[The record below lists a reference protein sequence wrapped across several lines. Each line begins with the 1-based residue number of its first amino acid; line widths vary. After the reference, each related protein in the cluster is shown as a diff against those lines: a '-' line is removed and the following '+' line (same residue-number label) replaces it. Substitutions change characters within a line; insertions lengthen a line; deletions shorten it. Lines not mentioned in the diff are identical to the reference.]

1 LPAVDLTV
9 SDGSLEGQDDDTPT
23 INATND
29 APIAQNNTYNTS
41 EDTALTGKNIITDND
56 PQNGVDS
63 DEEGSTLVIATVEGL
78 DFSANSDDAD
88 YPAES
93 GWMKVELDFGT
104 LYIKV
109 DGNTE
114 YKPYPDASGTDT
126 FTYRVTDGQTQSNTA
141 TVTIGVNAVNDPV
154 TIVGLEGTEGTVYES
169 NLAGGTNPNAEALSR
184 PGNFSFS
191 SPDGLDTIQ
200 IGNQS
205 LTLADLQALSDT
217 SSVTV
222 NTPYGTLTLT
232 GFSGDISGG
241 TLSYTYVL
249 NSTVDNDSQL
259 NANDTGYLDSIK
271 VIITDADGSPASG
284 SLDINIV
291 DDGVVLNPD
300 ALPDGINQVGS
311 YFGDLN
317 IQGADDNF
325 TANLTGNINNWSA
338 SNTFAASALTA
349 GGLIVYYFVDPN
361 NPDVLLGYTS
371 TEGAVTA
378 FDPNN
383 TAHEL
388 VFKLTTDA
396 ASDGYEFEVVTPI
409 DKLSSVDIGKLVGG
423 QGGISGTV
431 YITGNGDQYNIY
443 SDPND
448 IPSLESVVFTL
459 SGRDA
464 QGNYAEVNGTANG
477 FGVSN
482 PWVSDGE
489 VLTVDYANTVASASF
504 NFTVGNGDPNVVH
517 YKAFDVN
524 GNLLAEGSIGPNQVI
539 SGIGEIA
546 YIELSASSPDAKFQL
561 TGTTAQEIV
570 SSSESVDL
578 EFVVDVADGD
588 QDTSS
593 DNLNIHLGAPQSALS
608 AITKL
613 GIANLDEAGLANG
626 QPENESTSLMFQA
639 GSTDIES
646 FSFGNTNSIQ
656 VTGIQQPITWRLEN
670 GNLIGAMPNGKDV
683 IKLSLD
689 GDAIAKGDQGSVIA
703 KVELLGNM
711 MHNIDVSMIS
721 VSGIEVI
728 AEDAGGNTTSANLT
742 VNVSEFVS
750 MANDQ
755 QQISEDEIARG
766 NLLTNDVD
774 PDVPLSV
781 EKLIIDGVEY
791 VPGQSIH
798 LVQGKLTVHA
808 NGDYSFEPVKNWSGK
823 LPPVTYV
830 TNTGEQAEL
839 TIEAAPVADKP
850 LVDVLLTANS
860 TVVGNWVEYPA
871 EIHISLSD
879 RDGSE
884 QLGSIELSG
893 LPQGSEVYSGNQL
906 LGTADA
912 NGKILLSY
920 DAGPQGLWDSDD
932 LDVSLSNL
940 TVKVPREG
948 SGQVDLVVSA
958 TSVEKDTGGN
968 NTATDADA
976 IRLDDFKST
985 EGRPGDQDE
994 SFGSQ
999 HDIVVGDIDGSII
1012 TPGQDYNI
1020 AFMVDSSG
1028 SIGSTD
1034 LNNIKEQLETV
1045 FESLIA
1051 SAGANSSGTV
1061 NVFLVDFDG
1070 KSKGTV
1076 SVDLSDPNAL
1086 SKLIGSSDDGII
1098 GGLADMT
1105 SGGRTNYE
1113 DVFKTTANW
1122 FSQVSGNG
1130 GNNLAYFITDGKA
1143 NEYNTDEVADP
1154 VVWDLKGNSN
1164 DKTLSELFDISGYQF
1179 GQVYKHEGKTIID
1192 ENGRVYRYQGG
1203 NSKSIGYLR
1212 ADGRGAYEVVS
1223 FDDGRSSATNNAK
1236 QGFALLLAQGVTVE
1250 TIGIGGSLNTDD
1262 LLPFDSDGNVQTNI
1276 SSDALAEAILGSE
1289 VNMIPG
1295 SDQLNGSAGDDIIFG
1310 DAIHING
1317 INSQGYAAIRDYVAR
1332 ELGLTDVSDA
1342 QVHRYINEHSDFF
1355 DQSGANGQADI
1366 LLGGS
1371 GNDILY
1377 GQEGN
1382 DLLDG
1387 GEGNDRIYGG
1397 SGNDTLIGGD
1407 GDDVLIG
1414 GLGDDKMSGGAGAD
1428 TFVWQRG
1435 DTGTDTILGFEKGVD
1450 TLDISDLLQIPTDKS
1465 LDDLLSIKTENGST
1479 IIEID
1484 ADGNSQ
1490 IDQVIVLDGVVVS
1503 NEDVTNGLLQ
1513 STAEPQ
1519 TLVSTTDPLQHS
1531 DMSPL
1536 DSLID
1541 ELNIKVIP

>member
-1 LPAVDLTV
+1 
-9 SDGSLEGQDDDTPT
+9 SLEGQDDDTPT
-23 INATND
+23 ITATND
-29 APIAQNNTYNTS
+29 APTIQVTAES
-41 EDTALTGKNIITDND
+41 FVEDRELAGKDKSVDND
-56 PQNGVDS
+56 GRHGVNRN
-63 DEEGSTLVIATVEGL
+63 EEGSTLVIATVEGL

-539 SGIGEIA
+539 SGIG
-546 YIELSASSPDAKFQL
+546 
-561 TGTTAQEIV
+561 
-570 SSSESVDL
+570 
-578 EFVVDVADGD
+578 
-588 QDTSS
+588 
-593 DNLNIHLGAPQSALS
+593 
-608 AITKL
+608 
-613 GIANLDEAGLANG
+613 
-626 QPENESTSLMFQA
+626 
-639 GSTDIES
+639 
-646 FSFGNTNSIQ
+646 
-656 VTGIQQPITWRLEN
+656 
-670 GNLIGAMPNGKDV
+670 
-683 IKLSLD
+683 
-689 GDAIAKGDQGSVIA
+689 
-703 KVELLGNM
+703 
-711 MHNIDVSMIS
+711 
-721 VSGIEVI
+721 
-728 AEDAGGNTTSANLT
+728 
-742 VNVSEFVS
+742 
-750 MANDQ
+750 
-755 QQISEDEIARG
+755 
-766 NLLTNDVD
+766 
-774 PDVPLSV
+774 
-781 EKLIIDGVEY
+781 
-791 VPGQSIH
+791 
-798 LVQGKLTVHA
+798 
-808 NGDYSFEPVKNWSGK
+808 
-823 LPPVTYV
+823 
-830 TNTGEQAEL
+830 
-839 TIEAAPVADKP
+839 
-850 LVDVLLTANS
+850 
-860 TVVGNWVEYPA
+860 
-871 EIHISLSD
+871 
-879 RDGSE
+879 
-884 QLGSIELSG
+884 
-893 LPQGSEVYSGNQL
+893 
-906 LGTADA
+906 
-912 NGKILLSY
+912 KI
-920 DAGPQGLWDSDD
+920 
-932 LDVSLSNL
+932 
-940 TVKVPREG
+940 
-948 SGQVDLVVSA
+948 
-958 TSVEKDTGGN
+958 
-968 NTATDADA
+968 
-976 IRLDDFKST
+976 
-985 EGRPGDQDE
+985 
-994 SFGSQ
+994 
-999 HDIVVGDIDGSII
+999 
-1012 TPGQDYNI
+1012 
-1020 AFMVDSSG
+1020 
-1028 SIGSTD
+1028 
-1034 LNNIKEQLETV
+1034 
-1045 FESLIA
+1045 
-1051 SAGANSSGTV
+1051 
-1061 NVFLVDFDG
+1061 
-1070 KSKGTV
+1070 
-1076 SVDLSDPNAL
+1076 
-1086 SKLIGSSDDGII
+1086 
-1098 GGLADMT
+1098 
-1105 SGGRTNYE
+1105 
-1113 DVFKTTANW
+1113 
-1122 FSQVSGNG
+1122 
-1130 GNNLAYFITDGKA
+1130 
-1143 NEYNTDEVADP
+1143 
-1154 VVWDLKGNSN
+1154 
-1164 DKTLSELFDISGYQF
+1164 
-1179 GQVYKHEGKTIID
+1179 
-1192 ENGRVYRYQGG
+1192 
-1203 NSKSIGYLR
+1203 
-1212 ADGRGAYEVVS
+1212 
-1223 FDDGRSSATNNAK
+1223 
-1236 QGFALLLAQGVTVE
+1236 
-1250 TIGIGGSLNTDD
+1250 
-1262 LLPFDSDGNVQTNI
+1262 
-1276 SSDALAEAILGSE
+1276 
-1289 VNMIPG
+1289 
-1295 SDQLNGSAGDDIIFG
+1295 
-1310 DAIHING
+1310 
-1317 INSQGYAAIRDYVAR
+1317 
-1332 ELGLTDVSDA
+1332 
-1342 QVHRYINEHSDFF
+1342 
-1355 DQSGANGQADI
+1355 
-1366 LLGGS
+1366 
-1371 GNDILY
+1371 
-1377 GQEGN
+1377 
-1382 DLLDG
+1382 
-1387 GEGNDRIYGG
+1387 
-1397 SGNDTLIGGD
+1397 
-1407 GDDVLIG
+1407 
-1414 GLGDDKMSGGAGAD
+1414 
-1428 TFVWQRG
+1428 
-1435 DTGTDTILGFEKGVD
+1435 
-1450 TLDISDLLQIPTDKS
+1450 
-1465 LDDLLSIKTENGST
+1465 
-1479 IIEID
+1479 
-1484 ADGNSQ
+1484 
-1490 IDQVIVLDGVVVS
+1490 
-1503 NEDVTNGLLQ
+1503 
-1513 STAEPQ
+1513 
-1519 TLVSTTDPLQHS
+1519 
-1531 DMSPL
+1531 
-1536 DSLID
+1536 
-1541 ELNIKVIP
+1541 